1 MARQSHPRPGAREL
15 TISAEWVFVRCCS
28 EHCGRPIL
36 VAEISPDMLDANGDL
51 TLRSGPMQLS
61 CSHCQTQATYQPEE
75 LRRGRARGS

>member
-1 MARQSHPRPGAREL
+1 
-15 TISAEWVFVRCCS
+15 
-28 EHCGRPIL
+28 
-36 VAEISPDMLDANGDL
+36 MLDANGDL